1 MKVLIIQVLLL
12 ISLSCFSQ
20 SNSDFFTISEK
31 HPRLVG
37 QSVTF
42 RQNNMSTQEGYDIIK
57 KWINFTYNNP
67 NVVIKSEIEN
77 EYIRIKGFADV
88 CWTSNVHSLLNTLT
102 CFNQYHT
109 LEFEFKNDEI
119 KFKIFQLE
127 MTWLPGKWTSS
138 GNENYNPTYDVLE
151 ISNMRKRKEHTD
163 AATST
168 LAYLNEYANEIENLI
183 KKSMIMTSDK
193 ALAELKRQKD
203 KLDLEIIS
211 EAEYD
216 SIKAVLI
223 KYIK

>member
-77 EYIRIKGFADV
+77 EYIRIKGSADV

-109 LEFEFKNDEI
+109 LTFEFKNDEI

>member
-1 MKVLIIQVLLL
+1 MKALIIQVLLL

-31 HPRLVG
+31 YPRLVG
-37 QSVTF
+37 QSMTF
-42 RQNNMSTQEGYDIIK
+42 RQNNMSTQEGYDVVK

-77 EYIRIKGFADV
+77 EYIRITGSASVCWEAKGFMGL
-88 CWTSNVHSLLNTLT
+88 H
-102 CFNQYHT
+102 CFNQNHT
-109 LEFEFKNDEI
+109 LTFEFKNNEI
-119 KFKIFQLE
+119 KFQIFQLE
-127 MTWLPGKWTSS
+127 MDWLPGTIGIQQDGIK
-138 GNENYNPTYDVLE
+138 NYNPTYNDMQM
-151 ISNMRKRKEHTD
+151 SNMRKRKDHTD